1 MEAYVM
7 LMVGVVIFAVSITGI
22 RHLLD
27 RIDHV

>member
-22 RHLLD
+22 RRLLD
-27 RIDHV
+27 RIYHV